1 MSDYPTNFPPQTY
14 SSSFY
19 INALTEGD
27 KRVLVSESDEEDD
40 SKSEIKVKNS
50 PILDCFIS
58 TFLSGDKKTQKKQE
72 NNQTVD
78 INKSSDKDIEVA
90 DVWKTRGK
98 PVRSPSPHNAFKRW
112 RIKANLKAAESKNGI
127 EGSKLAVNSK
137 DKNEEDM
144 SLLKFLA
151 INALDLSAPA
161 SDVLLKSRST
171 NWFQLSG
178 HPDSL
183 APAGPGTV
191 WKKRSSNSDD
201 TERIVYEELSQD
213 PNLCDII
220 PRYYREVEYQG
231 ETFIELQDLLHGF
244 QDPYV
249 VDIKMG
255 TRTFLESEVKKVA
268 ARHDLYQKMIVIDPQ
283 VPTPEEHKAKA
294 VTKLRYMQF
303 REHQSSTCSQGFRI
317 EAMKCRGSPPVT
329 DLKKVK
335 SREEVLN
342 TLDMFLGGKEDVR
355 QRLLARLCEI
365 RSKIENSEYFKTRE
379 VVGSSLFIIYDDTK
393 VGAWLIDFAK
403 TSKLPEGKTVNHR
416 TPWVQGNHEEGL
428 LFGFDKLISII
439 ESIQNAPSDNQKDR
453 FTKPVAAVSVKS

>member
-1 MSDYPTNFPPQTY
+1 MSDSTTNFPPQTY

-19 INALTEGD
+19 INALAEDEKTS
-27 KRVLVSESDEEDD
+27 LVSNVDVPNDVESR
-40 SKSEIKVKNS
+40 NT

-58 TFLSGDKKTQKKQE
+58 TA
-72 NNQTVD
+72 
-78 INKSSDKDIEVA
+78 SDKDIEVA
-90 DVWKTRGK
+90 DLWKRHGK
-98 PVRSPSPHNAFKRW
+98 TVRSPSPHNAFKRW
-112 RIKANLKAAESKNGI
+112 RIKSNLKAAESKNGI
-127 EGSKLAVNSK
+127 NGSMLAINSK
-137 DKNEEDM
+137 DRTEEDM

-161 SDVLLKSRST
+161 SDVLLKSRSS

-191 WKKRSSNSDD
+191 WKKRSPSSDN
-201 TERIVYEELSQD
+201 TERLVYEEISQD

-220 PRYYREVEYQG
+220 PKYYREVEYQG
-231 ETFIELQDLLHGF
+231 EKFIELQDLLHGF

-249 VDIKMG
+249 IDIKMG
-255 TRTFLESEVKKVA
+255 TRTFLESEVRKSA
-268 ARHDLYQKMIVIDPQ
+268 ARPDLYQKMVAIDPHS
-283 VPTPEEHKAKA
+283 PTEEEHRVKA

-303 REHQSSTCSQGFRI
+303 RELQSSSCSQGFRI

-335 SREEVLN
+335 SSAEVFN
-342 TLDMFLGGKEDVR
+342 TLDRFLGGREDVR

-365 RSKIENSEYFKTRE
+365 RSKIENSDYFKSRE

-393 VGAWLIDFAK
+393 VGVWLIDFAK
-403 TSKLPEGKTVNHR
+403 TNKLPEGKTVNHR
-416 TPWVQGNHEEGL
+416 RPWVQGNHEEGL

-439 ESIQNAPSDNQKDR
+439 EDIKNPPPDNRKDR
-453 FTKPVAAVSVKS
+453 FTSSLSEVRVKS